1 MCLYNRRSNRL
12 LYKDTMRKIV
22 LLGFYVICLVCSEIA
37 MAQDGKDRKSD
48 MRREQMM
55 EKRAERLADE
65 LELKG
70 DARSE
75 FLVTYKNYQQDLMS
89 HRKTSPCPADL
100 GGKKESELTEEE
112 AAERIKTE
120 FDRKAQQIVDA
131 YNTLE
136 VDKKYYEVFSKTMS
150 AKQLMKIFVPVR
162 KMNARN
168 GGRQSVGKGGG
179 RLFGEPNGFPQNGFE
194 READW

>member
-1 MCLYNRRSNRL
+1 M
-12 LYKDTMRKIV
+12 KKII

-37 MAQDGKDRKSD
+37 MAQDGKDRKGD

-75 FLVTYKNYQQDLMS
+75 FLVTYKNYQQDLML
-89 HRKTSPCPADL
+89 HRKTPPFPADL
-100 GGKKESELTEEE
+100 GGKEESELTEEE
-112 AAERIKTE
+112 AAERIKAE

-179 RLFGEPNGFPQNGFE
+179 RLFGEPNDFPQNGFE

>member
-1 MCLYNRRSNRL
+1 M
-12 LYKDTMRKIV
+12 MRKII
-22 LLGFYVICLVCSEIA
+22 LLGFCAACLACPNTA
-37 MAQDGKDRKSD
+37 MAQDGKDRKD
-48 MRREQMM
+48 ETRREQMT

-75 FLVTYKNYQQDLMS
+75 FLATYKNYRRDLMS
-89 HRKTSPCPADL
+89 HRMAASFPADL

-131 YNTLE
+131 YNSLE
-136 VDKKYYEVFSKTMS
+136 VDKKYYEIFSKTMS
-150 AKQLMKIFVPVR
+150 ARQLMKIFVPAR
-162 KMNARN
+162 KMNVRDGSRQGAGN
-168 GGRQSVGKGGG
+168 GGNR
-179 RLFGEPNGFPQNGFE
+179 RFGAPNGFPQGGFE
-194 READW
+194 GDADW

>member
-1 MCLYNRRSNRL
+1 M
-12 LYKDTMRKIV
+12 KKII
-22 LLGFYVICLVCSEIA
+22 LWGFYAICLVCSETA
-37 MAQDGKDRKSD
+37 MAQDGKDRKGD

-89 HRKTSPCPADL
+89 HRKTPPFPADL

-150 AKQLMKIFVPVR
+150 AKQFMKIFVPER

>member
-1 MCLYNRRSNRL
+1 MKRL
-12 LYKDTMRKIV
+12 
-22 LLGFYVICLVCSEIA
+22 FYGDFCVICLLCSEIA
-37 MAQDGKDRKSD
+37 MAQDGKDRKGD

-89 HRKTSPCPADL
+89 HRKTPPFPADL

-112 AAERIKTE
+112 AAERIKAE

-136 VDKKYYEVFSKTMS
+136 VDKSTMKS
-150 AKQLMKIFVPVR
+150 FLKRCL
-162 KMNARN
+162 
-168 GGRQSVGKGGG
+168 
-179 RLFGEPNGFPQNGFE
+179 PNS
-194 READW
+194 

>member
-1 MCLYNRRSNRL
+1 MGILCDLSGLFGDSNGAGRERR
-12 LYKDTMRKIV
+12 K
-22 LLGFYVICLVCSEIA
+22 G
-37 MAQDGKDRKSD
+37 D

-89 HRKTSPCPADL
+89 HRKTPPFPADL
-100 GGKKESELTEEE
+100 EGKKESELTEEE
-112 AAERIKTE
+112 AAERIKAE

-162 KMNARN
+162 KMNVRN
-168 GGRQSVGKGGG
+168 GGRQGIG
-179 RLFGEPNGFPQNGFE
+179 RGWSSSARKLKMVFPQK
-194 READW
+194 

>member
-1 MCLYNRRSNRL
+1 M
-12 LYKDTMRKIV
+12 KKII
-22 LLGFYVICLVCSEIA
+22 LWGFYAICLVGSETA
-37 MAQDGKDRKSD
+37 MAQDGKDRKGD

-89 HRKTSPCPADL
+89 HRKTPPFPADL

-112 AAERIKTE
+112 AAERIKAE

-131 YNTLE
+131 
-136 VDKKYYEVFSKTMS
+136 VFSKTMS
-150 AKQLMKIFVPVR
+150 AKQLMKIFAPVR

>member
-1 MCLYNRRSNRL
+1 M
-12 LYKDTMRKIV
+12 KKIV
-22 LLGFYVICLVCSEIA
+22 LWGMCAACLVGSGTA
-37 MAQDGKDRKSD
+37 MAQGGKDRKGD
-48 MRREQMM
+48 MRWEQMM

-65 LELKG
+65 LDLNG

-89 HRKTSPCPADL
+89 HRKTPPFPADL

-112 AAERIKTE
+112 AAERIKAE

-162 KMNARN
+162 KMNVRN
-168 GGRQSVGKGGG
+168 GGRQGIGRGGVRPPG
-179 RLFGEPNGFPQNGFE
+179 NLNGCPQNDFD
-194 READW
+194 RDVDW

>member
-1 MCLYNRRSNRL
+1 
-12 LYKDTMRKIV
+12 
-22 LLGFYVICLVCSEIA
+22 
-37 MAQDGKDRKSD
+37 
-48 MRREQMM
+48 
-55 EKRAERLADE
+55 
-65 LELKG
+65 
-70 DARSE
+70 
-75 FLVTYKNYQQDLMS
+75 MS
-89 HRKTSPCPADL
+89 HRKTPPFPADL

-150 AKQLMKIFVPVR
+150 AKQLMKIFVPER

-194 READW
+194 READWYFQLGIGGF

>member
-1 MCLYNRRSNRL
+1 M
-12 LYKDTMRKIV
+12 KKII
-22 LLGFYVICLVCSEIA
+22 LWGFYVICLVCSETA
-37 MAQDGKDRKSD
+37 MAQDGKDRKGD

-89 HRKTSPCPADL
+89 HRKTPPFPADL

-112 AAERIKTE
+112 AAERIKAE
-120 FDRKAQQIVDA
+120 F
-131 YNTLE
+131 E

-150 AKQLMKIFVPVR
+150 AKQLMKIFVPER

>member
-1 MCLYNRRSNRL
+1 MIGGVVNYYIKGTMKKIILWGICAACLICSG
-12 LYKDTMRKIV
+12 TV
-22 LLGFYVICLVCSEIA
+22 L
-37 MAQDGKDRKSD
+37 AQEGKDRKGV

-55 EKRAERLADE
+55 EKRAEGLADE

-75 FLVTYKNYQQDLMS
+75 FLVTYKNYQQDLAA
-89 HRKTSPCPADL
+89 HRKASPFPAGL
-100 GGKKESELTEEE
+100 GGKKESEMTEEE

-150 AKQLMKIFVPVR
+150 AKQLMKIFVPTR

-168 GGRQSVGKGGG
+168 GGRQSVGKGGD
-179 RLFGEPNGFPQNGFE
+179 RLFGVPNGFPQNGFE

>member
-1 MCLYNRRSNRL
+1 M
-12 LYKDTMRKIV
+12 KKII
-22 LLGFYVICLVCSEIA
+22 LWGFYVICLVCSETA
-37 MAQDGKDRKSD
+37 MAQDGKDRKGD
-48 MRREQMM
+48 MRREQ
-55 EKRAERLADE
+55 LI
-65 LELKG
+65 G

-75 FLVTYKNYQQDLMS
+75 SLVTYKNYQQDLMA
-89 HRKTSPCPADL
+89 HRKTPPFPADL

-112 AAERIKTE
+112 AAERIKAE

-162 KMNARN
+162 NMNARN

-194 READW
+194 RETDW

>member
-1 MCLYNRRSNRL
+1 M
-12 LYKDTMRKIV
+12 KKII
-22 LLGFYVICLVCSEIA
+22 LWGFYAICLVCSGTA
-37 MAQDGKDRKSD
+37 MAQDGKDRKGD

-55 EKRAERLADE
+55 EKRAERL
-65 LELKG
+65 

-89 HRKTSPCPADL
+89 HRKTPPFPADL
-100 GGKKESELTEEE
+100 EGKKESELTEEE
-112 AAERIKTE
+112 AAERIKAE

>member
-1 MCLYNRRSNRL
+1 M
-12 LYKDTMRKIV
+12 KKII
-22 LLGFYVICLVCSEIA
+22 LWGFYAICLVCSGTA
-37 MAQDGKDRKSD
+37 MAQDGKDRKGD

-89 HRKTSPCPADL
+89 HRKTPPFPADL
-100 GGKKESELTEEE
+100 EGKKESELTEEE
-112 AAERIKTE
+112 AAERIKAE

-150 AKQLMKIFVPVR
+150 AKQLIL
-162 KMNARN
+162 NSAT
-168 GGRQSVGKGGG
+168 
-179 RLFGEPNGFPQNGFE
+179 L
-194 READW
+194 

>member
-1 MCLYNRRSNRL
+1 M
-12 LYKDTMRKIV
+12 KKII
-22 LLGFYVICLVCSEIA
+22 LWGFYAICLVCSGTA
-37 MAQDGKDRKSD
+37 MAQDGKDRKGD

-65 LELKG
+65 LELKV

-89 HRKTSPCPADL
+89 HRKTPPFPADL
-100 GGKKESELTEEE
+100 EGKKESELTEEE
-112 AAERIKTE
+112 AAERIKAE

>member
-1 MCLYNRRSNRL
+1 MKKIILWGIGAACLA
-12 LYKDTMRKIV
+12 
-22 LLGFYVICLVCSEIA
+22 CSGTA
-37 MAQDGKDRKSD
+37 MAQDVKDRKGD
-48 MRREQMM
+48 VRGEQMM

-75 FLVTYKNYQQDLMS
+75 FMVTYKNYQHDLMT
-89 HRKTSPCPADL
+89 HRKTSPFPADL

-112 AAERIKTE
+112 AADRIKAE

-150 AKQLMKIFVPVR
+150 ARQLMKIFVPTR

-168 GGRQSVGKGGG
+168 GGRQSAARGGG
-179 RLFGEPNGFPQNGFE
+179 RVFGVPNGFPQNGFE
-194 READW
+194 RDSDW